1 MTQNVE
7 MMLCFLMWP
16 KLCKKRASTLKY
28 FSWGKWLVTSSHNLS
43 IYLPLKSFL
52 SSLLLLGNCK
62 TPFSYQMA
70 PYAKTDTIFAYC
82 VLQVGIY
89 EARAAQKWPQK
100 WIWWLLNFC
109 HFWRHYVSKFVGCS
123 RCFSISGRIWEH
135 RTVFRINSLDG
146 YIRVLAKCEYLV
158 LKFNF
163 ENSLAYKCVGTSES
177 TVWPLPHQKHI
188 KNI

>member
-28 FSWGKWLVTSSHNLS
+28 FSWGKWLVTSWQNLS

-52 SSLLLLGNCK
+52 PSLLPLGNCK

-89 EARAAQKWPQK
+89 NARAAQNWSQK
-100 WIWWLLNFC
+100 SIRRILDIFDFLTFILSIVDEIEFIVHYMAKILKKSENAVTFC
-109 HFWRHYVSKFVGCS
+109 
-123 RCFSISGRIWEH
+123 
-135 RTVFRINSLDG
+135 
-146 YIRVLAKCEYLV
+146 
-158 LKFNF
+158 
-163 ENSLAYKCVGTSES
+163 
-177 TVWPLPHQKHI
+177 I
-188 KNI
+188 KNDWRRVRRICP